1 MQMDFDGIASL
12 APLALNTN
20 RSSNPCADEEVQ
32 SGPTFRP
39 TLSASSRSVYE
50 KLWDEAPRPGG
61 PSMDLHRNVAYAQM
75 VRSVKEEKVSALD
88 ELTDILHD
96 HCAICWAYQGL
107 LRPRHGNKG

>member
-1 MQMDFDGIASL
+1 MNNAVHRKANKDVDEFAMLDEELMQMDFDGIASL

-75 VRSVKEEKVSALD
+75 VRS
-88 ELTDILHD
+88 
-96 HCAICWAYQGL
+96 
-107 LRPRHGNKG
+107 